1 MMPSGILTDLF
12 GLLLD
17 PTLLSPDG
25 VSLCTMADLG
35 LAVSLLCRPDWPQTH
50 RDLPASPEL
59 G

>member
-12 GLLLD
+12 GLMLD
-17 PTLLSPDG
+17 PTLLSTDR
-25 VSLCTMADLG
+25 VSLCTMADLR
-35 LAVSLLCRPDWPQTH
+35 LAVSLLCRPDWPQAH